1 MGTLS
6 GLSIALI
13 SLSRLAIAIRSF
25 DPSLSTQLIAPYKKW
40 WAVPTL
46 QMYKVELGGG
56 DPSGQNPWLITF
68 PVDKAIRYSR
78 RG

>member
-13 SLSRLAIAIRSF
+13 SLSGLAIAVIVHSF
-25 DPSLSTQLIAPYKKW
+25 DPSLSSRLRDLLSQSLFIPLIAPYKKW

-46 QMYKVELGGG
+46 QMYYLR
-56 DPSGQNPWLITF
+56 D
-68 PVDKAIRYSR
+68 
-78 RG
+78 